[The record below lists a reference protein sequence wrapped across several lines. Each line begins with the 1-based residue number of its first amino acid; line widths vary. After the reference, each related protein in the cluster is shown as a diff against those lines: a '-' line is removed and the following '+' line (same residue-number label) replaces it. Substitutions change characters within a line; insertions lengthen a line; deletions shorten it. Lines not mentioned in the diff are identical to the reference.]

1 MDELH
6 DAIQDAQ
13 YIGAVTN
20 AHRGPSAAFYV
31 PSAPELAQFS
41 ERQERALGRDW
52 LSLENIL
59 DQPLGFYF
67 LRRFCDAEQHGV
79 RKLDFLTEITKFRA
93 LAGLD
98 QRVQKAR
105 EIWDQFC
112 TAPPE
117 FGAAANGP
125 PTPTDGLV
133 PASPASTVTSSPALS
148 SQSIMSPTAESGSA
162 TPVDGTPRPE
172 SFTRFALGSLRGLN
186 VATITTNG
194 IIFWRKGESTLKSA
208 DVAAISALHA
218 ANASEAS
225 PIGVGGDVV
234 ARIGH
239 VLKRKTTGTKS
250 ASGSPSQS
258 SSSSRT
264 SSSHGLV
271 SSDAA
276 AKSCPL
282 SLFDELEAC
291 VLYSVEQTH
300 LQAFRASVFHKR
312 LLSFLYLQTKRV
324 FEEDFTVLR
333 VLGRGGFGMVNGC
346 IKRTSA
352 SLYAMKVMN
361 KKMIKKK
368 HAEKLCLAERK
379 ILAVIASPFV
389 VCLKYAFQTPEEL
402 FLVLDLRTGGDL
414 SFHLNRSRFTET
426 QVRFWAAQ
434 ILLGLQHLHE
444 KNIVYRDLKP
454 ENILLDERGNCSISD
469 LGLAVEVTPTLAGR
483 CGTRG
488 YWAPE
493 MLLRDENGQRMV
505 YNHAVDWWSYGCL
518 VYELLYG
525 KCPFRTSKAK
535 ALHEDKQQ
543 AYDKATL
550 ELTPSYDPKYFS
562 PEAADLIQ
570 RTYCDRFLY
579 GGVWVRTQHATD
591 ECVVAVVWLAHFSEL
606 LNRDPTKR
614 LGANGADEV
623 RRMKFFESV
632 DWAKLESLQ
641 VTPPF
646 VPDNEI
652 NAASQADIGSFDIAI
667 VKGVKITDQDQ
678 SAYSNWDYVCPETF
692 QREAIEYLEWEIKNG
707 PCTAAPNSNSCCTIL

>member
-20 AHRGPSAAFYV
+20 AHRGPSAAFYI
-31 PSAPELAQFS
+31 PSQSELTQFI
-41 ERQERALGRDW
+41 EKQERALGSDW
-52 LSLENIL
+52 LGLENIL

-79 RKLDFLTEITKFRA
+79 RKLDFLTEVTKFRA
-93 LAGLD
+93 LVALD
-98 QRVQKAR
+98 QRVSKAK

-112 TAPPE
+112 AAPPE
-117 FGAAANGP
+117 FGSSVGGP
-125 PTPTDGLV
+125 TGPLTSTADSG
-133 PASPASTVTSSPALS
+133 SPDSHRVTGSPVSTVASSSAPTLS
-148 SQSIMSPTAESGSA
+148 SQSMGSPSDTEGLESARQGSS
-162 TPVDGTPRPE
+162 R
-172 SFTRFALGSLRGLN
+172 FTLGSLKDLN
-186 VATITTNG
+186 VASITTNG
-194 IIFWRKGESTLKSA
+194 IIFWRKGESTFKVS
-208 DVAAISALHA
+208 DVATIYRECT
-218 ANASEAS
+218 SETS
-225 PIGVGGDVV
+225 VIGVGGDVV
-234 ARIGH
+234 GRIGL
-239 VLKRKTTGTKS
+239 VIKCRVPSKTASVGGGPGTPVGGEGDVEFS
-250 ASGSPSQS
+250 SHRSPGNSQS
-258 SSSSRT
+258 T
-264 SSSHGLV
+264 HGR
-271 SSDAA
+271 SSDRAPA
-276 AKSCPL
+276 QQMSFSEPVKSCPA

-291 VLYSVEQTH
+291 VLYSLEQMH
-300 LQAFRASVFHKR
+300 LKDFRASVFHKR
-312 LLSFLYLQTKRV
+312 LMSFLYLQTKRV
-324 FEEDFTVLR
+324 NEEDFTVLR

-368 HAEKLCLAERK
+368 HAEKLCLAERQ
-379 ILAVIASPFV
+379 ILAMISSPFV
-389 VCLKYAFQTPEEL
+389 VCLKYAFQTPDEL

-414 SFHLNRSRFTET
+414 SFHLNRSRFTEN
-426 QVRFWAAQ
+426 QVRYWAAQ

-454 ENILLDERGNCSISD
+454 ENILLDEKGNCSISD

-562 PEAADLIQ
+562 PEAAELIQ
-570 RTYCDRFLY
+570 RTLLLFPIAMLGVIQNFFVMTNIFFIFYFL
-579 GGVWVRTQHATD
+579 
-591 ECVVAVVWLAHFSEL
+591 
-606 LNRDPTKR
+606 NP
-614 LGANGADEV
+614 
-623 RRMKFFESV
+623 
-632 DWAKLESLQ
+632 
-641 VTPPF
+641 
-646 VPDNEI
+646 
-652 NAASQADIGSFDIAI
+652 
-667 VKGVKITDQDQ
+667 Q
-678 SAYSNWDYVCPETF
+678 SC
-692 QREAIEYLEWEIKNG
+692 
-707 PCTAAPNSNSCCTIL
+707 

>member
-20 AHRGPSAAFYV
+20 AHRGPSAAFYN
-31 PSAPELAQFS
+31 PSQSELNQFV
-41 ERQERALGRDW
+41 EKQERASGSDW

-67 LRRFCDAEQHGV
+67 MRRFCDSEQHGV
-79 RKLDFLTEITKFRA
+79 RKLDFLTEVTKYRSLVSA
-93 LAGLD
+93 D
-98 QRVQKAR
+98 QRFARAR

-112 TAPPE
+112 VVPPQ
-117 FGAAANGP
+117 FGSSLAGP
-125 PTPTDGLV
+125 TGPTDTS
-133 PASPASTVTSSPALS
+133 ASPVSTVTSSPAPTLS
-148 SQSIMSPTAESGSA
+148 SRSLVSPSDNEGGEIGRSGSS
-162 TPVDGTPRPE
+162 R
-172 SFTRFALGSLRGLN
+172 FTLGSLKDLN
-186 VATITTNG
+186 VASITTNG
-194 IIFWRKGESTLKSA
+194 IIFWRKGEST
-208 DVAAISALHA
+208 VQ
-218 ANASEAS
+218 ASEVAGLYRECAS
-225 PIGVGGDVV
+225 KMCPIGVGGEVTQ
-234 ARIGH
+234 RIGN
-239 VLKRKTTGTKS
+239 VIKRKAPPSKCAPGSSSPCSSALESDLGGRSS
-250 ASGSPSQS
+250 ASPTASQS
-258 SSSSRT
+258 TNGRSHDKGSLT
-264 SSSHGLV
+264 SDEL
-271 SSDAA
+271 
-276 AKSCPL
+276 KNCPP

-291 VLYSVEQTH
+291 VLFSLEQMH
-300 LQAFRASVFHKR
+300 LKDFRSSVFHRR
-312 LLSFLYLQTKRV
+312 LLTFLFLQTKRV
-324 FEEDFTVLR
+324 TEEDFTVLR

-379 ILAVIASPFV
+379 ILAMISSPFV

-414 SFHLNRSRFTET
+414 SFHLNRSRFTEN
-426 QVRFWAAQ
+426 QVRYWAAQ

-454 ENILLDERGNCSISD
+454 ENILLDEKGNCSISD

-535 ALHEDKQQ
+535 ALHGDKQQ

-562 PEAADLIQ
+562 PEATELIQ
-570 RTYCDRFLY
+570 
-579 GGVWVRTQHATD
+579 Q
-591 ECVVAVVWLAHFSEL
+591 L
-606 LNRDPTKR
+606 LIRDPAKR
-614 LGANGADEV
+614 LGANGAAEV
-623 RRMKFFESV
+623 KRMKFFDPV
-632 DWAKLESLQ
+632 DWIKMENMA
-641 VTPPF
+641 VNPPF

-652 NAASQADIGSFDIAI
+652 NAASQADIGSFDIAV
-667 VKGVKITDQDQ
+667 VKGVKISDQDQ
-678 SAYSNWDYVCPETF
+678 AAYSSWDFVCPETF
-692 QREAIEYLEWEIKNG
+692 QREAIEYLEWEVKHDERPSQGLENRKPCWVSIKR
-707 PCTAAPNSNSCCTIL
+707 

>member
-31 PSAPELAQFS
+31 PSASELAQFADK
-41 ERQERALGRDW
+41 QERALGANW
-52 LSLENIL
+52 LGLENVL

-79 RKLDFLTEITKFRA
+79 RKLDFLTEVTKFRA
-93 LAGLD
+93 LSAPE
-98 QRVQKAR
+98 QRLLKAR

-112 TAPPE
+112 VVPPAFGSSTDGPTGQSDNFAGSPVSTAASSPMLSS
-117 FGAAANGP
+117 AAS
-125 PTPTDGLV
+125 PTDDDGQADAAQPGSV
-133 PASPASTVTSSPALS
+133 SRC
-148 SQSIMSPTAESGSA
+148 SI
-162 TPVDGTPRPE
+162 
-172 SFTRFALGSLRGLN
+172 GSLRNLN
-186 VATITTNG
+186 VASITTNG
-194 IIFWRKGESTLKSA
+194 IIFWRKGESTVKSFNSAATSKMYA
-208 DVAAISALHA
+208 DSAC
-218 ANASEAS
+218 EAS
-225 PIGVGGDVV
+225 PIGVGGEVV
-234 ARIGH
+234 ARIGL
-239 VLKRKTTGTKS
+239 VIKQKVTSGGGKSPTG
-250 ASGSPSQS
+250 GSTPTNLDMDGDGAT
-258 SSSSRT
+258 R
-264 SSSHGLV
+264 
-271 SSDAA
+271 
-276 AKSCPL
+276 SCPV

-291 VLYSVEQTH
+291 VLYSIELLH
-300 LQAFRASVFHKR
+300 LKDFRASVFHKR
-312 LLSFLYLQTKRV
+312 LVSFLYLQTKRV
-324 FEEDFTVLR
+324 IEEDFTVLR

-379 ILAVIASPFV
+379 ILAMISSPFV

-414 SFHLNRSRFTET
+414 SFHLNRSRFTEH

-454 ENILLDERGNCSISD
+454 ENILLDEKGNCSISD

-493 MLLRDENGQRMV
+493 MLLRDENGQRVV
-505 YNHAVDWWSYGCL
+505 YNHSVDWWSYGCL

-570 RTYCDRFLY
+570 RTSLLRCSHSLLQ
-579 GGVWVRTQHATD
+579 RT
-591 ECVVAVVWLAHFSEL
+591 C
-606 LNRDPTKR
+606 
-614 LGANGADEV
+614 
-623 RRMKFFESV
+623 
-632 DWAKLESLQ
+632 
-641 VTPPF
+641 
-646 VPDNEI
+646 
-652 NAASQADIGSFDIAI
+652 
-667 VKGVKITDQDQ
+667 
-678 SAYSNWDYVCPETF
+678 
-692 QREAIEYLEWEIKNG
+692 
-707 PCTAAPNSNSCCTIL
+707 

>member
-20 AHRGPSAAFYV
+20 AHRGPSAAFYT
-31 PSAPELAQFS
+31 PTQSELAQFV
-41 ERQERALGRDW
+41 EKQERALGADW

-67 LRRFCDAEQHGV
+67 MRRFCDAEQHGV
-79 RKLDFLTEITKFRA
+79 RKLEFLTEVTKYRA
-93 LAGLD
+93 LVSLE
-98 QRVQKAR
+98 QRVSKAR
-105 EIWDQFC
+105 SVWDQFC
-112 TAPPE
+112 TAASDGSCSP
-117 FGAAANGP
+117 GLSGDAGP
-125 PTPTDGLV
+125 LTGPSHQCVVDVAESHRTLG
-133 PASPASTVTSSPALS
+133 SPVSTVTSSPAPTLS
-148 SQSIMSPTAESGSA
+148 VSSPSDTDGRPDSTRPGSF
-162 TPVDGTPRPE
+162 
-172 SFTRFALGSLRGLN
+172 SRFKLGSLQDLN
-186 VATITTNG
+186 VASITTNG
-194 IIFWRKGESTLKSA
+194 IIFWRKGESSIKAS
-208 DVAAISALHA
+208 DVVSVSKLYREC
-218 ANASEAS
+218 ASEAS

-234 ARIGH
+234 ARIGA
-239 VLKRKTTGTKS
+239 VLKRRTGHSKS
-250 ASGSPSQS
+250 AAGMLVDASGTPTHSQS
-258 SSSSRT
+258 T
-264 SSSHGLV
+264 SGRSNDRAA
-271 SSDAA
+271 SSDSSV
-276 AKSCPL
+276 KSCPI

-291 VLYSVEQTH
+291 VLYSLEQMH
-300 LQAFRASVFHKR
+300 LKDFRASVFHRR
-312 LLSFLYLQTKRV
+312 LVSFLYLQTKRV
-324 FEEDFTVLR
+324 NEDDFTVLR

-379 ILAVIASPFV
+379 ILAMISSPFV
-389 VCLKYAFQTPEEL
+389 VCLKYAFQTPDEL

-426 QVRFWAAQ
+426 QVRYWAAQ

-454 ENILLDERGNCSISD
+454 ENILLDENGNCSISD

-562 PEAADLIQ
+562 SEAAELIQ
-570 RTYCDRFLY
+570 RT
-579 GGVWVRTQHATD
+579 
-591 ECVVAVVWLAHFSEL
+591 S
-606 LNRDPTKR
+606 
-614 LGANGADEV
+614 
-623 RRMKFFESV
+623 
-632 DWAKLESLQ
+632 
-641 VTPPF
+641 
-646 VPDNEI
+646 
-652 NAASQADIGSFDIAI
+652 
-667 VKGVKITDQDQ
+667 
-678 SAYSNWDYVCPETF
+678 
-692 QREAIEYLEWEIKNG
+692 
-707 PCTAAPNSNSCCTIL
+707 

>member
-20 AHRGPSAAFYV
+20 AHRGPSAAFYN
-31 PSAPELAQFS
+31 PSQSELTQFI
-41 ERQERALGRDW
+41 EKQERALGSDW
-52 LSLENIL
+52 LGLENIL

-79 RKLDFLTEITKFRA
+79 RKLDFLTEVTKYRA
-93 LAGLD
+93 LVALD
-98 QRVQKAR
+98 QRVNKAK
-105 EIWDQFC
+105 EIWDRFC
-112 TAPPE
+112 AVPPE
-117 FGAAANGP
+117 FGSSAGGP
-125 PTPTDGLV
+125 TGPLASTDNS
-133 PASPASTVTSSPALS
+133 SPDSHRVTGSPVSTVTSSPAPTLS
-148 SQSIMSPTAESGSA
+148 SQSLESPSDAEG
-162 TPVDGTPRPE
+162 VE
-172 SFTRFALGSLRGLN
+172 STHLGSSRFMVGSLKDLN
-186 VATITTNG
+186 VASITTNG
-194 IIFWRKGESTLKSA
+194 IIFWRKGESTFKVS
-208 DVAAISALHA
+208 DVANIYREC
-218 ANASEAS
+218 ASEMSA
-225 PIGVGGDVV
+225 IGVGGDVV
-234 ARIGH
+234 ARIGL
-239 VLKRKTTGTKS
+239 VIKRRVPSKTASCGGSGTPL
-250 ASGSPSQS
+250 GSNGGVEDDVEFSNHRSPGTSQS
-258 SSSSRT
+258 THGRGSDRT
-264 SSSHGLV
+264 PASHQASFNDPV
-271 SSDAA
+271 
-276 AKSCPL
+276 KNCPA

-291 VLYSVEQTH
+291 VLYSLEQMH
-300 LQAFRASVFHKR
+300 LKDFRASVFHKR
-312 LLSFLYLQTKRV
+312 LVSFLYLQTKRV
-324 FEEDFTVLR
+324 NEEDFTVLR

-379 ILAVIASPFV
+379 ILAMISSPFV
-389 VCLKYAFQTPEEL
+389 VCLKYAFQTPDEL

-414 SFHLNRSRFTET
+414 SFHLNRARFTEN
-426 QVRFWAAQ
+426 QVRYWAAQ

-454 ENILLDERGNCSISD
+454 ENILLDEKGNCSISD

-562 PEAADLIQ
+562 PEATELIQ
-570 RTYCDRFLY
+570 RTFAL
-579 GGVWVRTQHATD
+579 
-591 ECVVAVVWLAHFSEL
+591 
-606 LNRDPTKR
+606 
-614 LGANGADEV
+614 
-623 RRMKFFESV
+623 
-632 DWAKLESLQ
+632 
-641 VTPPF
+641 
-646 VPDNEI
+646 
-652 NAASQADIGSFDIAI
+652 
-667 VKGVKITDQDQ
+667 
-678 SAYSNWDYVCPETF
+678 VC
-692 QREAIEYLEWEIKNG
+692 
-707 PCTAAPNSNSCCTIL
+707 C